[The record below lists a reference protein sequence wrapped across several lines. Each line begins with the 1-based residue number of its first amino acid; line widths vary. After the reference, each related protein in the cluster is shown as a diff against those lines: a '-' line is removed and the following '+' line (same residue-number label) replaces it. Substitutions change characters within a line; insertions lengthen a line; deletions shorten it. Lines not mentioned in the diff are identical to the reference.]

1 MVEKANFL
9 TWTGLRHA
17 IPSML
22 KTIEYTTFTENTYF
36 TKGNEI
42 FDIAEKKTKDYRSLI
57 ISNKAQLPR
66 NAKNLE
72 HDFGLSDEDL
82 QIAYNLPHP
91 TAQEPYVKSAQYKVL
106 NSILYTNTKLFKI
119 GYLQDDK
126 CTFGKTEQETLGP
139 FILGKI
145 RRVINKTPTV
155 PFIRACLI

>member
-1 MVEKANFL
+1 MD
-9 TWTGLRHA
+9 RSQHA
-17 IPSML
+17 IPSIL
-22 KTIEYTTFTENTYF
+22 KTIEYTTFTENNYF